1 MQLPIMQDMET
12 IISTIVIVVP
22 LLPISALAIVIVIVI
37 VSEELVVI
45 PHLQVSPRM
54 VKILLSTIA
63 VKITTTVVIAARIIV
78 DMALLLRA
86 L

>member
-12 IISTIVIVVP
+12 IIATIVIVVP

-45 PHLQVSPRM
+45 PHLQVSPGM